1 VRHTAKV
8 IKHTYDTIGIIPAAG
23 KASRFG
29 GILKEMLPAHDG
41 VSLISHAYKRLKRH
55 CDLIVVVTN
64 TDKVQHHM
72 TALKGV
78 AFVEQQKQTDLIGAV
93 QAAMEIRAKR
103 YLFTMPDTY
112 ASETAFDNM
121 PQSFLSL
128 GLFLT
133 HKPERFGCLVDKA
146 IYDKQA
152 TTPSPAM
159 AWGALSWEC
168 SARDIWLNAPTLTD
182 GLNNIIA
189 QHGYSTWDIGDYY
202 DMASMRD
209 YADYI
214 QTCGAKLTATI
225 S

>member
-1 VRHTAKV
+1 MTK
-8 IKHTYDTIGIIPAAG
+8 TYDTIGIIPAAG

-41 VSLISHAYKRLKRH
+41 VSLITHAYKRLRAH

-72 TALKGV
+72 TAIKGV
-78 AFVEQQKQTDLIGAV
+78 VFVEQQKQTDLIGAV
-93 QAAMEIRAKR
+93 QAAMEVKASR

-112 ASETAFDNM
+112 ASETAFDNL
-121 PQSFLSL
+121 PDSVLSL

-133 HKPERFGCLVDKA
+133 HKPERFGCLVDGVV
-146 IYDKQA
+146 YDKKPS
-152 TTPSPAM
+152 TPSPAM
-159 AWGALSWEC
+159 AWGALSWQSETK
-168 SARDIWLNAPTLTD
+168 DIWLTSPTLTD
-182 GLNNIIA
+182 GLNSIIA
-189 QHGYSTWDIGDYY
+189 KHGYSTWEMGDYY

-214 QTCGAKLTATI
+214 QTCGEKLKG
-225 S
+225 